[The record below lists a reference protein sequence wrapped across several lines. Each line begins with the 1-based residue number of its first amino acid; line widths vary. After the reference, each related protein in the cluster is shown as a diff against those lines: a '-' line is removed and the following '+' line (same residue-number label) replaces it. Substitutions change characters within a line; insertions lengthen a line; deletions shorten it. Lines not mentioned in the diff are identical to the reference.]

1 MGGSKKQTAWY
12 TIHTKPRQ
20 ERTALEHL
28 ERQGF
33 TCYLPLAHNPYQK
46 RKFVGGASAATAPL
60 RGAKK
65 VGNGEP
71 LFPRYLFLNATPGQQ
86 NLAPIRST
94 RGVANLVRFGTKLVE
109 VHETVIQAIQNRQD
123 PKTGLV
129 QLDPVPVNPGDK
141 VKVFDGPLAGIEGI
155 FRERIGE
162 SRALLL
168 MSLLGR
174 ESTVEVN
181 ALHLKKAM

>member
-1 MGGSKKQTAWY
+1 LGGDQLTAWF

-28 ERQGF
+28 TRQGF

-46 RKFVGGASAATAPL
+46 SRVGGASAATTPR
-60 RGAKK
+60 RGAKRFSK
-65 VGNGEP
+65 AEP

-109 VHETVIQAIQNRQD
+109 VQESIIQAIKNKQD
-123 PKTGLV
+123 PQTGLV
-129 QLDPVPVNPGDK
+129 QLDPVPVNPGDR

-155 FRERIGE
+155 FQERKGE

-168 MSLLGR
+168 MNLLGR
-174 ESTVEVN
+174 ESQVEVN

>member
-1 MGGSKKQTAWY
+1 LPA
-12 TIHTKPRQ
+12 TK
-20 ERTALEHL
+20 A
-28 ERQGF
+28 
-33 TCYLPLAHNPYQK
+33 
-46 RKFVGGASAATAPL
+46 
-60 RGAKK
+60 
-65 VGNGEP
+65 EP

-109 VHETVIQAIQNRQD
+109 VQESIIQAIKNKQD
-123 PKTGLV
+123 PQTGLV
-129 QLDPVPVNPGDK
+129 QLDPVPVQPGDK

-155 FRERIGE
+155 FRERKGE

-168 MSLLGR
+168 MNLLGR
-174 ESTVEVN
+174 ESQVEVN

>member
-1 MGGSKKQTAWY
+1 MGGENKTAWY

-33 TCYLPLAHNPYQK
+33 TCFLPFALNPYQRK
-46 RKFVGGASAATAPL
+46 RIHVGAASAAKAPHS
-60 RGAKK
+60 GAKSPGK
-65 VGNGEP
+65 GEP
-71 LFPRYLFLNATPGQQ
+71 LFPRYLFLNAAPNQQ
-86 NLAPIRST
+86 SLAPIRST

-109 VHETVIQAIQNRQD
+109 VPESVIQAIKNKQD

-129 QLDPVPVNPGDK
+129 QLEPIPVNPGDK
-141 VKVFDGPLAGIEGI
+141 VKVFDGPLAGLEGV
-155 FRERIGE
+155 FQERKGE

-168 MSLLGR
+168 MTLLGR
-174 ESTVEVN
+174 QSTIEVE
-181 ALHLKKAM
+181 ALHLKRAM